1 MIWRSPYRKI
11 IFKPFKRQFEQ
22 DICEISTVDEKLDK
36 YAEMMMEC
44 GEAIELVKNELRID
58 SNHRAA
64 MEKGI
69 APQSDLFIYLNNLK
83 LETTLGRYCIIAS
96 QASKFN
102 ELSRIYE
109 QMVQYLV
116 VSIEGK
122 WKKFWR

>member
-1 MIWRSPYRKI
+1 
-11 IFKPFKRQFEQ
+11 
-22 DICEISTVDEKLDK
+22 
-36 YAEMMMEC
+36 MMMEC

-122 WKKFWR
+122 